1 MAKKSGKTRQ
11 ADDKTKKKLPP
22 KEISAAPVAKPAS
35 SAPDAS
41 GPMPVTFEGK
51 TYQFDINDPVL
62 PAWIEESSLG
72 SGGYP
77 YDKKLDE
84 KVYLK
89 ELERLQIELVK
100 LQEWQLATKE
110 RVVIVFEGRDAAGK
124 GGTINAVREN
134 MNPRTARN
142 VALPKPSDTERGQWY
157 FQRYANQMPTAGEFV
172 TFDRSWYNRAGV
184 EPVMGFCTPAQH
196 EEFLE
201 EAPNFEKMLISDGIH
216 LFKIWLEL
224 GQTMQLKRFHERR
237 QSPLRHWKFSPMDV
251 AGISKWNDYTE
262 KRDLM
267 FKRTHTKPSPWTVIR
282 SNDKRRARLEAIR
295 LVLSSIGYA
304 GKDKDAIGKP
314 DLKIIGQDYKN
325 IQ

>member
-1 MAKKSGKTRQ
+1 MAKKSGKSRQ
-11 ADDKTKKKLPP
+11 TDDKPKKKQPSKASLMLAAVNSAP
-22 KEISAAPVAKPAS
+22 AAPEI
-35 SAPDAS
+35 S
-41 GPMPVTFEGK
+41 GPMPFVFDGK

-62 PAWIEESSLG
+62 PAWIEESALG
-72 SGGYP
+72 SGNYP

-84 KVYLK
+84 KLYLK
-89 ELERLQIELVK
+89 ELEQLQIELVK
-100 LQEWQLATKE
+100 LQEWQLSTKE
-110 RVVIVFEGRDAAGK
+110 RVVVVFEGRDAAGK

-201 EAPNFEKMLISDGIH
+201 EAPNFEKMLTSDGIH

-237 QSPLRHWKFSPMDV
+237 HSPLRHWKFSPMDV
-251 AGISKWNDYTE
+251 AGISKWSEYTE
-262 KRDLM
+262 KRDIM
-267 FKRTHTKPSPWTVIR
+267 FKRSHTERAPWNVIR
-282 SNDKRRARLEAIR
+282 SNDKRRARLEATR
-295 LVLSSIGYA
+295 LILSNIDYF
-304 GKDKDAIGKP
+304 GKDVSVIGKA
-314 DLKIIGQDYKN
+314 DSNIITQDFKKIV
-325 IQ
+325 